1 MKNPFEA
8 YKKIYRRFAN
18 LIIVALMTVPFC
30 LLWDGKLNGLMD
42 RQFLGKGNLLI
53 IFSYVL
59 FIFVFMQLWGGF
71 KLGYQKLV
79 NLVLSQIL
87 AVICINILTYIQ
99 VILMIGTIDYLWNIA
114 CWMILLMAVDTV
126 CCLLASGFFINIY
139 VKLFPAY
146 KVLQINGDYENY
158 LSQKIRDRDDKYQI
172 AEEISVYEPW
182 EKLLDKMARYDTI
195 LLNDIPSAYKNKIL
209 KYCFDNSIR
218 VYFTPKISDIIVKG
232 TEVIN
237 LFDSPLLL
245 CKNIGLNFE
254 QRLIKRIMDLVISGL
269 GIILTSPIMLLT
281 AVCIK
286 CNDGGPVFYKQERCT
301 LNGKVFTIYKFRSMI
316 VDAEK
321 DGKVRPA
328 TEDDD
333 RITKVGKIIRKT
345 RIDELPQLI
354 NILKGEMSFVGPR
367 PERTE
372 HIEKYCREIPEFS
385 YRLKMKG
392 GLTGYAQV
400 YGRYNT
406 TAYDKLKMDLLYI
419 VNYSVIMDIQII
431 FETVKI
437 LFKKES
443 TEGFTTQQVQE
454 LRENE

>member
-1 MKNPFEA
+1 M
-8 YKKIYRRFAN
+8 
-18 LIIVALMTVPFC
+18 
-30 LLWDGKLNGLMD
+30 
-42 RQFLGKGNLLI
+42 
-53 IFSYVL
+53 
-59 FIFVFMQLWGGF
+59 
-71 KLGYQKLV
+71 
-79 NLVLSQIL
+79 
-87 AVICINILTYIQ
+87 ICINILTYIQ

-114 CWMILLMAVDTV
+114 CWMILLMAVNSV
-126 CCLLASGFFINIY
+126 CCLLASSLFINIY

-172 AEEISVYEPW
+172 SEEISVYEPW
-182 EKLLDKMARYDTI
+182 EKLLDMMAKYDTI

-254 QRLIKRIMDLVISGL
+254 QRLIKRCMDLVISGL

-286 CNDGGPVFYKQERCT
+286 CNDGGPVFYKQDRCT

-321 DGKVRPA
+321 DGKIRPA

-345 RIDELPQLI
+345 RVDELPQLI
-354 NILKGEMSFVGPR
+354 NIIKGEMSFIGPR
-367 PERTE
+367 PFLINDLGTYSKEQLIRFDVLPGMSSWTSI
-372 HIEKYCREIPEFS
+372 HGRANQSIESKYNHEIYYVNNISLKLDMEIFIKTVALVFS
-385 YRLKMKG
+385 QKD
-392 GLTGYAQV
+392 V
-400 YGRYNT
+400 E
-406 TAYDKLKMDLLYI
+406 DH
-419 VNYSVIMDIQII
+419 V
-431 FETVKI
+431 
-437 LFKKES
+437 
-443 TEGFTTQQVQE
+443 TEGRIAAE
-454 LRENE
+454 IIEDKK